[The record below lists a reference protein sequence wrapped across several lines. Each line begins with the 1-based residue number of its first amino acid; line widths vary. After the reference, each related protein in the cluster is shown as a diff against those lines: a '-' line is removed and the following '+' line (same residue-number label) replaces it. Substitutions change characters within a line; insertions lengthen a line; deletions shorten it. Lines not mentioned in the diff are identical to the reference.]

1 MPDQHQLAW
10 NAVGEQNRLQSA
22 HSAEHR
28 EHSTNGVFSVAQL
41 LYGLSSRC
49 KGVSPVE
56 RVALSHLVQIR
67 AAAGVHLVLQ
77 WLKYRISWIPAQDMQ

>member
-28 EHSTNGVFSVAQL
+28 EHSTNGVFSVDQL
-41 LYGLSSRC
+41 LYGLSSRGC

-56 RVALSHLVQIR
+56 RVALTHLVQSS
-67 AAAGVHLVLQ
+67 AAAGVHLMLQ
-77 WLKYRISWIPAQDMQ
+77 QLRRTR